1 MLRNRVLLAVSL
13 AVGTA
18 YIGIGMVGPVRVL
31 YAEAQGASL
40 EIISA
45 MASAFLIANFI
56 AQYPSGW
63 LSDRWG
69 RKRLMVGGLLVQGLL
84 SAAYLLITD
93 PLIFVILRAAEGLA
107 AAAVLPSARAL
118 IADATPP
125 EKRGAA
131 YGLFS
136 AFFNAGF
143 LIGPALGGVL
153 ATTAYSN
160 AFIGAVLCR
169 LVALLIVLL
178 LIPSARSQGKTAH
191 ERESAVR
198 RSRALLSLPL
208 LGAFVLAFG
217 DYLFLGFDLAL
228 LPLWMNQHL
237 GATVAVIGI
246 AYVAWAVPSIVL
258 APLGGRIADRTRRS
272 RLILIFGLA
281 QVPLYLLYGLADTSI
296 PIIIGFAVQAI
307 AYALVQPAVDA
318 HVAAASAADARGRVQ
333 SAYAT
338 VGLAGAFAGAS
349 GLTVLYGLDF
359 RLPLFA
365 MGAAYGCCVLLGG
378 LMIRRSEARGLV
390 AGPHQQQRPPQPAE
404 VEVAP
409 V

>member
-1 MLRNRVLLAVSL
+1 
-13 AVGTA
+13 
-18 YIGIGMVGPVRVL
+18 
-31 YAEAQGASL
+31 
-40 EIISA
+40 
-45 MASAFLIANFI
+45 
-56 AQYPSGW
+56 
-63 LSDRWG
+63 
-69 RKRLMVGGLLVQGLL
+69 VQGVL
-84 SAAYLLITD
+84 SASYLVFTD
-93 PLIFVILRAAEGLA
+93 PLVFVLLRAAEGLA

-118 IADATPP
+118 IADAIPS

-169 LVALLIVLL
+169 IIALFIVLL
-178 LIPSARSQGKTAH
+178 LVPAAVSQGAAQPTRAQERTA
-191 ERESAVR
+191 RQS
-198 RSRALLSLPL
+198 SLLWGLPL
-208 LGAFVLAFG
+208 LGAYVLAFG

-258 APLGGRIADRTRRS
+258 APFGGRIADRTRRS

-281 QVPLYLLYGLADTSI
+281 QVPLYAFYGLADTAI
-296 PIIIGFAVQAI
+296 PIIVGFAVQAV

-318 HVAAASAADARGRVQ
+318 HVAAASAAEARGRVQ

-338 VGLAGAFAGAS
+338 IGLAGAFAGAS
-349 GLTVLYGLDF
+349 GLTLLYGVNF

-365 MGAAYGCCVLLGG
+365 MGAAYGCCVLVGG

-390 AGPHQQQRPPQPAE
+390 AGPHQPQRPQR
-404 VEVAP
+404 VEAVTA
-409 V
+409 